1 MIDSALDFLH
11 LPTTIDIKQYIKKNA
26 QDIISYIKSVNAEMQ
41 NYSNETIIFSIAE
54 SLGLNPLITPYYKRV
69 MKLMLEVKRL
79 RNISEEKIDTIG
91 RLSDICKKVEFYDLE
106 KGSWIPSQ
114 ELTEHELERILFIY

>member
-1 MIDSALDFLH
+1 M
-11 LPTTIDIKQYIKKNA
+11 QG
-26 QDIISYIKSVNAEMQ
+26 IISYIKSVNAKMQ
-41 NYSNETIIFSIAE
+41 NYSNETIVSSIAE
-54 SLGLNPLITPYYKRV
+54 SLGLNPLITPHYKRV
-69 MKLMLEVKRL
+69 MKLMLAVKWL

-114 ELTEHELERILFIY
+114 ELTEHELERILFTYEKIETYNLDAYLVPLTHD